1 LQTHMPEHP
10 VLQAL
15 VSGDRDAF
23 LEREAEARE
32 LAAMPP
38 FGRLGAIIISAT
50 DQQEGLA
57 FVTELARKTPAH
69 EHVRVLGPAPAPI
82 ARIRDRYRFR
92 FLLKAGRQAPLQA
105 FINQWLSAAP
115 RRGSIRI
122 SVDIDPYSFL

>member
-1 LQTHMPEHP
+1 M
-10 VLQAL
+10 A
-15 VSGDRDAF
+15 GD
-23 LEREAEARE
+23 ETAEARE
-32 LAAMPP
+32 QAAMPP

-57 FVTELARKTPAH
+57 FVMELARKTPAH

-82 ARIRDRYRFR
+82 ARIRDRYRYR

-105 FINQWLSAAP
+105 FISQWLNAVP

-122 SVDIDPYSFL
+122 SVDIDPQSFV